1 MTGSGRTAGSVKHP
15 SPALE
20 AQIFVRGAPGRLVD
34 MRRWLTLRALGLGV
48 LALALMAGMGA
59 LGLWQLGAYD
69 KHQTESAKSRLAQP
83 PIALDQ
89 VLGRDAAFPAAGV
102 GRPVFVRGRYDPADQ
117 FYVRDVPGAQSR
129 YAVVTPMTTATGSM
143 ILIVRGSSAQLAA
156 PAPKGVVTA
165 RGVLQPSQ
173 PVASPLSRA
182 RVTDG
187 IRVASV
193 LNVMPRDLY
202 AGYVVLTSSSPPET
216 LPPVRPPL
224 PGSSRWAGIRNLL
237 YAIQWWVFAGFVA
250 FMWWRIIRDND
261 SPDRAVGVVGYGRPS

>member
-1 MTGSGRTAGSVKHP
+1 
-15 SPALE
+15 
-20 AQIFVRGAPGRLVD
+20 
-34 MRRWLTLRALGLGV
+34 MRRWLTLRALGSGV

-83 PIALDQ
+83 PIALDR

-102 GRPVFVRGRYDPADQ
+102 GRPVIVRGRYDPADQ

-156 PAPKGVVTA
+156 PAPGGVVTA
-165 RGVLQPSQ
+165 SGVLQPSQ
-173 PVASPLSRA
+173 PFASPLSQA

-193 LNVMPRDLY
+193 LNAMPRDLY

-237 YAIQWWVFAGFVA
+237 YAIQWWVFAAFVA
-250 FMWWRIIRDND
+250 FMWWRIVRDDD
-261 SPDRAVGVVGYGRPS
+261 SPDPAVGVVGYGRPS

>member
-1 MTGSGRTAGSVKHP
+1 
-15 SPALE
+15 
-20 AQIFVRGAPGRLVD
+20 

-83 PIALDQ
+83 PIALDR
-89 VLGRDAAFPAAGV
+89 VLGRDSAFPAAGV
-102 GRPVFVRGRYDPADQ
+102 GRPVIVRGRYDAADQ
-117 FYVRDVPGAQSR
+117 FYVKDPPGAPSK
-129 YAVVTPMTTATGSM
+129 YGVVTPMTTATGSM
-143 ILIVRGSSAQLAA
+143 ILVVRGSSPHLGA
-156 PAPKGVVTA
+156 PAPAGMVTA
-165 RGVLQPSQ
+165 RGVLQPSE
-173 PVASPLSRA
+173 PLASPLNAA

-187 IRVASV
+187 IRIASV
-193 LNVMPRDLY
+193 LNSMPRDLY
-202 AGYVVLTSSSPPET
+202 AGYVVLTSSSPPEK

-250 FMWWRIIRDND
+250 FMWWRMVRDED
-261 SPDRAVGVVGYGRPS
+261 SRDRAVQVVGYGRPS